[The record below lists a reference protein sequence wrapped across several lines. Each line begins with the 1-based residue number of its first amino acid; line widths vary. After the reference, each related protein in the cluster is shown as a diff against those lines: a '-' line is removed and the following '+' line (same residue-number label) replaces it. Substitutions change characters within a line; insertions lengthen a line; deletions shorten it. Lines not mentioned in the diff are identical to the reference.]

1 MAELGWDARLNRP
14 ASSSTPGP
22 AGETRCAPPPQ
33 VEAVLAQLQRWEHA
47 LRAEIQAE
55 TDGLASRRRAFAN
68 DPGASAAAEEEEKQE
83 AADASDGSDID
94 VAAAMMAAAM
104 C

>member
-1 MAELGWDARLNRP
+1 MTELGWDARLNRP

-33 VEAVLAQLQRWEHA
+33 VDAVLAQLQRWEHA

-55 TDGLASRRRAFAN
+55 TDGLDSRRTALAIE
-68 DPGASAAAEEEEKQE
+68 PGASAAAEEQEKQE
-83 AADASDGSDID
+83 AADDSDGSDID
-94 VAAAMMAAAM
+94 VAAAMMAAAV

>member
-1 MAELGWDARLNRP
+1 
-14 ASSSTPGP
+14 
-22 AGETRCAPPPQ
+22 
-33 VEAVLAQLQRWEHA
+33 LAIE
-47 LRAEIQAE
+47 
-55 TDGLASRRRAFAN
+55 
-68 DPGASAAAEEEEKQE
+68 PGASAAAEEQEKQE